1 MSKQKFTLRG
11 AVYLIL
17 LKGNQI
23 LLLRRAN
30 AGWKDGEYSLV
41 AGHLDGNE
49 TVAEAM
55 AREAKEEAG
64 LEIKSE
70 DLKVVH
76 VVHHISSYEFV
87 DFYLTAD
94 NWQGEPKI
102 MEPQKCSDLSWFPLD
117 DLPENT
123 VENVR
128 VALENYKNKIF
139 FSEYRWE

>member
-1 MSKQKFTLRG
+1 MSKEKFTLRG

-17 LKGNQI
+17 VKDGKI
-23 LLLRRAN
+23 LLLKRAN
-30 AGWKDGEYSLV
+30 TGWKDGEYSLV

-49 TVAEAM
+49 TVAQAM

-76 VVHHISSYEFV
+76 IVHHISNYEFV

-94 NWQGEPKI
+94 NWQGEPKV

-117 DLPENT
+117 NLPE
-123 VENVR
+123 EMIDNVR
-128 VALENYKNKIF
+128 VALENYRKGIA
-139 FSEYRWE
+139 FSEYRWK